1 MDLNNL
7 KEHKYSSFQELEQER
22 HHLKRELTDR
32 EQNYDSRMQDLQE
45 EVSKL
50 VGQLNQVQ
58 KTSRT
63 FEKSHR
69 SNYDDLSIQ
78 NDSLHKELDEV
89 GDQLIKHI
97 WYNVLEVLHDLVFSI
112 VYVFS
117 EVSSQGS
124 NNVACTFSIKI
135 LLCLILP
142 DLTTVTV
149 FVAMEKLDILVENAY
164 KV

>member
-1 MDLNNL
+1 MSVNNL

-45 EVSKL
+45 EVNKL

-89 GDQLIKHI
+89 GDELIKHF
-97 WYNVLEVLHDLVFSI
+97 WWNVLEVLHDLVFSI
-112 VYVFS
+112 VYIYS
-117 EVSSQGS
+117 NTSSRGS
-124 NNVACTFSIKI
+124 NNVA
-135 LLCLILP
+135 
-142 DLTTVTV
+142 
-149 FVAMEKLDILVENAY
+149 
-164 KV
+164 

>member
-1 MDLNNL
+1 MGVNNL

-45 EVSKL
+45 EVNKL

-89 GDQLIKHI
+89 GDELIKHF
-97 WYNVLEVLHDLVFSI
+97 WWNVLEVLHDLVFSI
-112 VYVFS
+112 VYIY
-117 EVSSQGS
+117 SS
-124 NNVACTFSIKI
+124 
-135 LLCLILP
+135 
-142 DLTTVTV
+142 
-149 FVAMEKLDILVENAY
+149 
-164 KV
+164 